1 MKIDIGAVIND
12 PSISPDTRVEVN
24 FSELLKLIF
33 NKEETMSEENQIFLN
48 NLTYLN

>member
-24 FSELLKLIF
+24 FLELLKLIF
-33 NKEETMSEENQIFLN
+33 NKEETINDETQFFLN